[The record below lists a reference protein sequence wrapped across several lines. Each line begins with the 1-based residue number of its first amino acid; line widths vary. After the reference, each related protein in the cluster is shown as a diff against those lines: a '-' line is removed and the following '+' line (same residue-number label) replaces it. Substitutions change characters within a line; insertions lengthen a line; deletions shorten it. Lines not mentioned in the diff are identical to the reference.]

1 MIEIRNN
8 PDTNSRREAFL
19 YVDGEFIKEA
29 YVHTSKGPYCDITT
43 KDYYSSSKLAA
54 YSPAEFP
61 IPPAQLFLY
70 EYPRTIKHLDTP
82 SGLFISRQFEQIEG
96 TNKHRG
102 TNEFLIYLNF
112 GSAVLSE
119 WREPYTFADYAY
131 QICKQFQIR
140 KDVKGFRLS
149 SVHDRVLDRTFD
161 ETDTVTGE
169 IDLDHIKRSEI
180 HSFEVIFDYS
190 SHDVTIAD
198 ELARI
203 SQIIHEAHNKAIKLL
218 LLDIDLIPKMEVRAV
233 EPEKY
238 KLFVN
243 GSIVESADVGVYGNP
258 KNREPFWGISFEEY
272 KSLKKI
278 GDSRFI
284 DIPDEVAWIHVNLD
298 VPVKSL
304 SGLVRSGEAIWINAP
319 DNFNLSSMRDN
330 HSPFSN
336 DYNILFPFFIDVGM
350 WVGQCSPRE
359 YVCKIEEAYSDQPD
373 VYVHFH
379 EYEEYGFVISCRIN
393 NLEQRIVDEALT
405 HLITVRNLLDKIETK
420 VAAPLN
426 QNSIV
431 KSFNFPV
438 EVAVSCEQYL
448 QYFIQFLRDLGVE
461 ATSELQH
468 KAGEVLFTVTPTDDR
483 EALDKIQ
490 EALNIYLD
498 LPKSPVSN
506 DMDNE
511 IAVQRLEMNVH
522 RLQGDLKL
530 AAAEIRANNIAI
542 EGQRLIIDLQKSLLS
557 GGIMTDSLK
566 DVTPNP
572 EDDEPILGGA
582 VTLSTIGKGIK
593 FNLAEIY
600 RKLKREFKKDK

>member
-1 MIEIRNN
+1 MMEIRKT

-19 YVDGEFIKEA
+19 FIDGVLIEEAYIHIKE
-29 YVHTSKGPYCDITT
+29 PYCDITT
-43 KDYYSSSKLAA
+43 KDYYSSSQLAA
-54 YSPAEFP
+54 YSPSEFP
-61 IPPAQLFLY
+61 IPPAQLFLN
-70 EYPRTIKHLDTP
+70 EYPRTIKHLDKP
-82 SGLFISRQFEQIEG
+82 SGLFISREFKQIEG
-96 TNKHRG
+96 TNKYEG

-112 GSAVLSE
+112 GAAALSE
-119 WREPYTFADYAY
+119 WRESYTFADYAY
-131 QICKQFQIR
+131 QICNQFKSR
-140 KDVKGFRLS
+140 KDIKGFRLS

-169 IDLDHIKRSEI
+169 IDLDHIKRSQI

-190 SHDVTIAD
+190 SYDVTIAD

-203 SQIIHEAHNKAIKLL
+203 SQIIHEAHNKAIKIL

-243 GSIVESADVGVYGNP
+243 GSVVEDANVAVYGNP
-258 KNREPFWGISFEEY
+258 KTREPFWGISFEEY
-272 KSLKKI
+272 KSLKKL
-278 GDSRFI
+278 GDSRFF
-284 DIPDEVAWIHVNLD
+284 DVPDDVAWIHVNLD
-298 VPVKSL
+298 VPIKSL
-304 SGLVRSGEAIWINAP
+304 SGLVRSGEAIWINTP

-330 HSPFSN
+330 HTPFSN
-336 DYNILFPFFIDVGM
+336 DYNIMFQFFIDVGM
-350 WVGQCSPRE
+350 WIGQCSPRE
-359 YVCKIEEAYSDQPD
+359 YVSKIEEAYSDEPD
-373 VYVHFH
+373 IYVHFH
-379 EYEEYGFVISCRIN
+379 EYEEYGFVISYRIN
-393 NLEQRIVDEALT
+393 NLEQRIVGEALT
-405 HLITVRNLLDKIETK
+405 HLITVRNLLDQIETK
-420 VAAPLN
+420 VAAPLH

-431 KSFNFPV
+431 KSFNFPA
-438 EVAVSCEQYL
+438 EVAISCEQYL
-448 QYFIQFLRDLGVE
+448 QYFIQFLLDLGVE

-506 DMDNE
+506 DMDND

-566 DVTPNP
+566 DVTPKP
-572 EDDEPILGGA
+572 EDDEPILGGT
-582 VTLSTIGKGIK
+582 VTLSTIGKGVK
-593 FNLAEIY
+593 FNLGEIF
-600 RKLKREFKKDK
+600 RRMKREFKKDK